1 MKWWTRIKDLKHN
14 RWLPFY
20 LPIIGTLLYI
30 GLVLIAIPTELS
42 DKDKDADAEPAPS
55 ASARAAPRATAA
67 RRSRG
72 PSLGPKPPGS
82 AAVSKP
88 QMVAPNLP

>member
-1 MKWWTRIKDLKHN
+1 MKWWTRIKELRRN

-30 GLVLIAIPTELS
+30 ALVLIAIPSELS
-42 DKDKDADAEPAPS
+42 DKDKEGTDVEPAPS
-55 ASARAAPRATAA
+55 ASAGLAPRAIAG

-82 AAVSKP
+82 AAISKP
-88 QMVAPNLP
+88 

>member
-1 MKWWTRIKDLKHN
+1 MKWWTRIKELRRN

-30 GLVLIAIPTELS
+30 ALVLIAIPTELS
-42 DKDKDADAEPAPS
+42 EKDKDKDKEGMDLEPAPS
-55 ASARAAPRATAA
+55 AKTGVAPRATAG

-82 AAVSKP
+82 AAASKP
-88 QMVAPNLP
+88 